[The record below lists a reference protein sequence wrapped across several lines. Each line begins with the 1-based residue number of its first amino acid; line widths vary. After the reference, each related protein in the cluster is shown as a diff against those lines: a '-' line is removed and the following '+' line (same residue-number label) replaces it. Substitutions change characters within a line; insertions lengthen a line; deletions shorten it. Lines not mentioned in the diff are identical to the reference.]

1 MKIMACGR
9 RTHLRKGTMTA
20 CVIADVKITDYAKYR
35 ASWQAAAQAI
45 HDRIGSKMLVRT
57 DHPEML
63 AGNHDGGRIVLLE
76 FQTADK
82 ARNWWKEMSELLTA
96 DFMTQR
102 HVMIVEGV
110 ER

>member
-1 MKIMACGR
+1 MSAY
-9 RTHLRKGTMTA
+9 
-20 CVIADVKITDYAKYR
+20 VIADVKITDYEKYR

-45 HDRIGSKMLVRT
+45 HDRVGSKMLVRT

-63 AGNHDGGRIVLLE
+63 AGKHDGTRIVLLE
-76 FQTADK
+76 FQNADK
-82 ARNWWKEMSELLTA
+82 ARNWWKEMSQLLTA
-96 DFMTQR
+96 DFMTQQ